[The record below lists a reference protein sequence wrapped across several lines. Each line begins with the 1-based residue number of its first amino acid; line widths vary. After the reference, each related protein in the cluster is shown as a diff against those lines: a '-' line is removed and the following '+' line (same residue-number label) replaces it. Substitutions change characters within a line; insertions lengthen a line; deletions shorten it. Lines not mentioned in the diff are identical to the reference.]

1 MEPSCGKT
9 RGQDVSGLQR
19 LDGFHCPAHWLW
31 GRTRWGN
38 VGSRLPWSHSV
49 DESSR
54 ARFQFS
60 ASCFRK
66 GLTPVSIQHKTCN
79 ILGAWK
85 SRCILL
91 LNKLLLFGV
100 HFGGYH
106 LRSGGQLL
114 SIWHR
119 DATLWGRNFS
129 TSLRSQVAKK
139 LKKLESEIGPFLA
152 RCNYGDMSG
161 RLEGWKRHLETVAR
175 MIQRCQIG
183 KWPPSKQEE
192 HHLEVVGI
200 ATCTLTWIP
209 IVSRQTNFHRS
220 SQVCIG
226 FSIGFLQNTR
236 VT

>member
-79 ILGAWK
+79 ILGHGKVDVFCYWTN
-85 SRCILL
+85 CCYLVFILEGTIL
-91 LNKLLLFGV
+91 GPVVNFYQFDTGMP
-100 HFGGYH
+100 HCG
-106 LRSGGQLL
+106 
-114 SIWHR
+114 
-119 DATLWGRNFS
+119 DATSPLHSDHR
-129 TSLRSQVAKK
+129 LRKNWKNWNLRLAHFWPGAIM
-139 LKKLESEIGPFLA
+139 EICPAAWRVEKDTWKQLPGWSK
-152 RCNYGDMSG
+152 DV
-161 RLEGWKRHLETVAR
+161 RLENDPHRNKRN
-175 MIQRCQIG
+175 II
-183 KWPPSKQEE
+183 
-192 HHLEVVGI
+192 
-200 ATCTLTWIP
+200 
-209 IVSRQTNFHRS
+209 
-220 SQVCIG
+220 
-226 FSIGFLQNTR
+226 
-236 VT
+236 